1 MEINTL
7 PKYDMTD
14 NPTGCCPRFDPDN
27 WDGQDLHFQDKL
39 FVRTRTRSLAHIPL
53 NMGSVFKRTFKAI
66 EKAGAQSDNDFIVM
80 SRDPSAWS
88 ARAMPIRR
96 APRGYSRSIMIL
108 PRACPSSEY
117 RIAAGT
123 SLSR

>member
-66 EKAGAQSDNDFIVM
+66 EKAGA
-80 SRDPSAWS
+80 
-88 ARAMPIRR
+88 
-96 APRGYSRSIMIL
+96 
-108 PRACPSSEY
+108 
-117 RIAAGT
+117 
-123 SLSR
+123 